1 MHDRLYKFLNDN
13 SVMNPLLFGFRQKYS
28 TSFALIHLTETI
40 KEALDQRKYGCGI
53 FDNIQK
59 AFDTV
64 DHNILMGKL
73 KHANLLWYKR
83 LAYSWFESY
92 VKGRKQ
98 YVSIY
103 GFNSTD
109 LPISYGVPQGSVL
122 RTLLFLIYIN
132 DLHTAI
138 RFCKVHHFV
147 GDTNLRHI
155 SKSIKKLNKFVNFDL
170 KNLSSWLNA
179 NRISLNV
186 SKTELIKFK
195 PRMEKVDFDL
205 NLKLNGKILY
215 PTKFVKYLGIKID
228 ESLTWNE
235 PINEIVIKLN

>member
-122 RTLLFLIYIN
+122 GTLFLIYIN

-205 NLKLNGKILY
+205 NLKLNGKRLY
-215 PTKFVKYLGIKID
+215 PTKFVKYLDIKID
-228 ESLTWNE
+228 NSLTWNE

>member
-122 RTLLFLIYIN
+122 GTLFLIYIN

-155 SKSIKKLNKFVNFDL
+155 SKSIKKLNKLVNFDL

-205 NLKLNGKILY
+205 NLKLNGKRLY
-215 PTKFVKYLGIKID
+215 PTKFVKYLDIKID
-228 ESLTWNE
+228 NSLTWNE